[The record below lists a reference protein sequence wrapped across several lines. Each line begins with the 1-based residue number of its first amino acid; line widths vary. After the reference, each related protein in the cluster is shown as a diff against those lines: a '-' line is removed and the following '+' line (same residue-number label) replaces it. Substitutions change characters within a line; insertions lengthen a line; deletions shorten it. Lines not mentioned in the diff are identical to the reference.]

1 LTTASQAKI
10 EQILARFSRQRDS
23 LIPILQEVQQQYGY
37 LPAEAMQ
44 EIADYLHLASS
55 TVYSIGTFY
64 SQFRFVPGGRSS
76 VKICC
81 GTACHV
87 RGGARLLHDTERQLG
102 IKPGE
107 TTTDGEYN
115 LETVAC
121 VGACALAPVV
131 IVDDRVYGRMTSSDA
146 RSILEANRKADDEAE
161 VEVES

>member
-1 LTTASQAKI
+1 MTTISQA
-10 EQILARFSRQRDS
+10 QTARILAGYSQGRDS
-23 LIPILQEVQQQYGY
+23 LIPVLQEVQQQYGY

-44 EIADYLHLASS
+44 QIADYLRLSNS
-55 TVYSIGTFY
+55 TVYAVSTFY
-64 SQFRFVPGGRSS
+64 SQFRFVPGGRST

-87 RGGARLLHDTERQLG
+87 QGGARILDDTERRLA

-107 TTTDGEYN
+107 TTADGEYT

-131 IVDDRVYGRMTSSDA
+131 IVDDRVYGRMTSS
-146 RSILEANRKADDEAE
+146 ETNRVLSENSRAEAE
-161 VEVES
+161 VEP

>member
-1 LTTASQAKI
+1 MTTISQA
-10 EQILARFSRQRDS
+10 QTARILAGYSQHRDS
-23 LIPILQEVQQQYGY
+23 LIPVLQEVQQQYGY

-44 EIADYLHLASS
+44 QVADYLRLSNS
-55 TVYSIGTFY
+55 TVYAVSTFY
-64 SQFRFVPGGRSS
+64 SQFRFVPGGRST

-87 RGGARLLHDTERQLG
+87 QGGARILDDTERRLA

-107 TTTDGEYN
+107 TTADGEYT

-131 IVDDRVYGRMTSSDA
+131 IVDDRVYGRMSSTETSRVLAENSRA
-146 RSILEANRKADDEAE
+146 EAE
-161 VEVES
+161 VEP

>member
-1 LTTASQAKI
+1 LTTNNQA
-10 EQILARFSRQRDS
+10 QTARILAGYSQSRDS
-23 LIPILQEVQQQYGY
+23 LIPVLQEVQQQYGY

-44 EIADYLHLASS
+44 QTADYLHLSDS
-55 TVYSIGTFY
+55 TVYAVSTFY
-64 SQFRFVPGGRSS
+64 SQFRFIPGGRST

-87 RGGARLLHDTERQLG
+87 QGGARILHDTERQLG

-107 TTTDGEYN
+107 TTTDGEYS

-131 IVDDRVYGRMTSSDA
+131 MVDDRVYGRMTSGETSRVLSENSRA
-146 RSILEANRKADDEAE
+146 GAE
-161 VEVES
+161 VEP